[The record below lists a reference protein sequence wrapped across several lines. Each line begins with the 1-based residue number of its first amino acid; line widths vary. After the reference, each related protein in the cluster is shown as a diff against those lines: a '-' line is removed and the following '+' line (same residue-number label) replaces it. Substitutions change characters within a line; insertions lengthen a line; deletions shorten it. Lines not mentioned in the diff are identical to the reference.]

1 MGMDKVKL
9 TNGDIWRLGNR
20 RVLDQLL
27 SQSISVIG
35 IQTSMKLRR
44 IVRTIQPQL
53 EDLNAISAR
62 LVEQHIATDEDGNP
76 VPERVDPKGHAAA
89 NEEWKPLMAEVF
101 DVEVETIRASEL
113 QNLKDVPGQI
123 LVDLGDLLVDDMA
136 DEDGNTTKPAAAA
149 KRQSRRKAG

>member
-1 MGMDKVKL
+1 MDKVKL
-9 TNGDIWRLGNR
+9 TNGDIWRIGNR

-62 LVEQHIATDEDGNP
+62 LVEQYIQTDEDGNP
-76 VPERVDPKGHAAA
+76 VPERVDPAGHAAA

-101 DVEVETIRASEL
+101 DTEVDAIRASEL

-123 LVDLGDLLVDDMA
+123 LVDLGDLLVDDL
-136 DEDGNTTKPAAAA
+136 EDDGARVEAEMDRKPRP
-149 KRQSRRKAG
+149 KRRR